1 MIMQANNIYKDLV
14 GKVRSKSLGQLT
26 GVIGALVLI
35 FLVSCFISGNF
46 LTEYNLTIMA
56 RDLAFIGIVAIA
68 QGFLLLLGDI
78 DLSIGAIAGLCGV
91 VTAKLLVD
99 VKMDPL
105 AAMILGLL
113 AGCILGWVNGFL
125 ITAFKLNPLVLTIG
139 SSTAFTGLNLAI
151 TRGRTITG
159 LPEGTTFL
167 GAGSLL
173 GIPIP
178 IIFLLGV
185 FLIALFLTTKTVFGR
200 QLYAIGNNREA
211 AKIVGI
217 KEKNVRITAFM
228 ISGVFSG
235 LAGIL
240 MSFRLISAQTS
251 IGQSWVMPSIA
262 AAVIGGIATTGGIGS
277 IAGAL
282 FGGAI
287 MGVIGNIIVL
297 GGVDAYWQQVFDGVI
312 VIIAII
318 IDSLSRRVRTKK
330 VKKA

>member
-1 MIMQANNIYKDLV
+1 MQANKIFNNLV
-14 GKVRSKSLGQLT
+14 GKVRSKNLGQLT
-26 GVIGALVLI
+26 GVLGALVLI
-35 FLVSCFISGNF
+35 FVVSCFISENF

-78 DLSIGAIAGLCGV
+78 DLSIGAVAGLCGV

-99 VKMDPL
+99 VNLNPILSMG
-105 AAMILGLL
+105 LGLL
-113 AGCILGWVNGFL
+113 VGCMLGWVNGFL
-125 ITAFKLNPLVLTIG
+125 TTFFKLNPLVLTIG

-159 LPEGTTFL
+159 LPEGITFL

-173 GIPIP
+173 GIPVP
-178 IIFLLGV
+178 IIFMFIIFG
-185 FLIALFLTTKTVFGR
+185 IALFLTTKTVFGR

-217 KEKNVRITAFM
+217 KENRVRIIAFM
-228 ISGVFSG
+228 ISGAFSG

-251 IGQSWVMPSIA
+251 IGATWVMPSIA
-262 AAVIGGIATTGGIGS
+262 AAVIGGIATTGGIGN

-282 FGGAI
+282 LGGAI

-312 VIIAII
+312 VVLAII
-318 IDSLSRRVRTKK
+318 IDSLSRSIRTKK
-330 VKKA
+330 A

>member
-1 MIMQANNIYKDLV
+1 MQVNKIYKDLLQ
-14 GKVRSKSLGQLT
+14 KIRSKNLGQLT
-26 GVIGALVLI
+26 GVFGALVII
-35 FLVSCFISGNF
+35 FVASCFISENF

-78 DLSIGAIAGLCGV
+78 DLSIGAVAGLCGV

-99 VKMDPL
+99 VNMNPVL
-105 AAMILGLL
+105 AMSLGLL
-113 AGCILGWVNGFL
+113 AGSILGWVNGFL
-125 ITAFKLNPLVLTIG
+125 TTIFKLNPLVLTIG
-139 SSTAFTGLNLAI
+139 TSTAFTGLNLAI

-159 LPEGTTFL
+159 LPEGITVL
-167 GAGSLL
+167 GTGMLF
-173 GIPIP
+173 GVPIP
-178 IIFLLGV
+178 IIFMLVIFAL
-185 FLIALFLTTKTVFGR
+185 ALFLTTKTVFGR
-200 QLYAIGNNREA
+200 QLYAVGNNREA

-217 KEKNVRITAFM
+217 KENRIRIIAFM

-251 IGQSWVMPSIA
+251 IGATWVMPSIA
-262 AAVIGGIATTGGIGS
+262 AAVIGGIATTGGIGN

-282 FGGAI
+282 LGGAI

-312 VIIAII
+312 VVLAII
-318 IDSLSRRVRTKK
+318 IDSLSRNIRMKNMKK
-330 VKKA
+330 S